1 MNIGRT
7 NCGRLVMRKGWIEEL
22 DGAASEGVKEMP
34 CRQAHGTLDA
44 HLTPMTAPSLEAVMA
59 MLGRSRPCPAV
70 TEALRMLAQGYEL
83 RDVRMAMGDDLAAI
97 RHDHPD
103 ARLVVLAKGRGGA
116 GGTVGV
122 FYPVG
127 YQPPRLF

>member
-1 MNIGRT
+1 
-7 NCGRLVMRKGWIEEL
+7 
-22 DGAASEGVKEMP
+22 
-34 CRQAHGTLDA
+34 
-44 HLTPMTAPSLEAVMA
+44 MTARSQEAVMA

-70 TEALRMLAQGYEL
+70 TEAMRMLAQGYEL
-83 RDVRMAMGDDLAAI
+83 KEVRTVIGDDPAAI